1 MIYIMYIIILIMWF
15 GAALSVIPSVAPA
28 AMNLKNWEQFVVA
41 LIIIIGAPFML
52 FVQGLEMIL
61 ECFLGEGW
69 DDDDD
74 GQPGF

>member
-1 MIYIMYIIILIMWF
+1 MNYIMYIIILIMWF
-15 GAALSVIPSVAPA
+15 GAALSVMPSISPTAK
-28 AMNLKNWEQFVVA
+28 NLKNWEQFVVA

-69 DDDDD
+69 DDDD
-74 GQPGF
+74 G